1 MKNSEKKL
9 FNKVCIFG
17 VGLIGGSIGMAIK
30 KNGLA
35 DKVIGIGRDIRRL
48 RRAVLAGAVD
58 IVTTDYTAEVK
69 DADLVILSMH
79 IKSSLEAA
87 KKIAP
92 FLKKDA
98 VVTDVE
104 STKELFCKEM
114 QQILPDGIHFVGAHP
129 IAGLER
135 HGVDVATHRLFNGAV
150 CVITKTSKTN
160 KNAFLKVKKLWSKIG
175 ANVVLF
181 SPSQHDNLVA
191 LTSHLPHIAA
201 VSLVNALGKT
211 DTIDK
216 DLKLVIGKGFRDTTR
231 IASSSPKMW
240 QGICMTNKKNI
251 LGSLSKFQKEL
262 DKMCRLIHKSDSEEL
277 IKKLE
282 EAKSLRTSL
291 K

>member
-1 MKNSEKKL
+1 MKKKL

-35 DKVIGIGRDIRRL
+35 DKVIGIGRNIKKL
-48 RRAVLAGAVD
+48 KKAVLAGAVD
-58 IVTTDYTAEVK
+58 TVTTDYIKEVK

-79 IKSSLEAA
+79 IKSSIEAA
-87 KKIAP
+87 KRIAP

-104 STKELFCKEM
+104 STKELFYKKM
-114 QQILPDGIHFVGAHP
+114 QEILPDGIHFVGAHP

-160 KNAFLKVKKLWSKIG
+160 KDALLKVKKLWNKMG
-175 ANVVLF
+175 ADVVLF
-181 SPSQHDNLVA
+181 SPSQHDKLVA

-201 VSLVNALGKT
+201 VSLVSALGKT

-231 IASSSPKMW
+231 IASSSPQMW
-240 QGICMTNKKNI
+240 QEICITNKKNI
-251 LGSLSKFQKEL
+251 LDALSRFQREL
-262 DKMCRLIHKSDSEEL
+262 GKIYKLIHKSDREEL

>member
-1 MKNSEKKL
+1 MKKKL

-17 VGLIGGSIGMAIK
+17 VGLIGGSVGMAIK

-35 DKVIGIGRDIRRL
+35 DEVIGIGRDIRRL

-58 IVTTDYTAEVK
+58 RVTTDYIKEVK

-79 IKSSLEAA
+79 IKSSIEVA
-87 KKIAP
+87 KRIAP
-92 FLKKDA
+92 FLKRDA

-104 STKELFCKEM
+104 STKELFCKKM
-114 QQILPDGIHFVGAHP
+114 QGILPNGIHFVGTHP

-160 KNAFLKVKKLWSKIG
+160 KDALLKVKKLWNKIG

-181 SPSQHDNLVA
+181 SPSQHDKLVA

-201 VSLVNALGKT
+201 VSLVNAMGKT
-211 DTIDK
+211 ETVDK
-216 DLKLVIGKGFRDTTR
+216 DLKLVIGKGFKDTTR
-231 IASSSPKMW
+231 IASSSPQMW
-240 QGICMTNKKNI
+240 QEICITNKKNI
-251 LGSLSKFQKEL
+251 LDALSRFQREL
-262 DKMCRLIHKSDSEEL
+262 DKIYKLINKSDREGLTKEL
-277 IKKLE
+277 EK
-282 EAKSLRTSL
+282 AKSLRTSL

>member
-1 MKNSEKKL
+1 MKKKL

-17 VGLIGGSIGMAIK
+17 VGLLGGSIGMAIK

-35 DKVIGIGRDIRRL
+35 DKVVGIGRDIKRL
-48 RRAVLAGAVD
+48 KKAVLLGAVD
-58 IVTTDYTAEVK
+58 TVTTDYIAEVK

-79 IKSSLEAA
+79 INSSIEAA

-104 STKELFCKEM
+104 STKELFCKKM
-114 QQILPDGIHFVGAHP
+114 QGILPNGVHFVGAHP
-129 IAGLER
+129 IAGLEI
-135 HGVDVATHRLFNGAV
+135 HGVDVATYRLFDRAV
-150 CVITKTSKTN
+150 CVITRTSKTN
-160 KNAFLKVKKLWSKIG
+160 KNALLKVKKLWNKIG

-181 SPSQHDNLVA
+181 SPSQHDKLVA
-191 LTSHLPHIAA
+191 LTSHLPHIVA

-211 DTIDK
+211 DTIGK
-216 DLKLVIGKGFRDTTR
+216 NLKLVIGKGFRDTTR
-231 IASSSPKMW
+231 IASSSPEMW
-240 QGICMTNKKNI
+240 QEICITNKKNI
-251 LGSLSKFQKEL
+251 LDVLSRFQKEI
-262 DKMCRLIHKSDSEEL
+262 DKIYKLIHKSDSEEL

-282 EAKSLRTSL
+282 DAKSLRTSL

>member
-1 MKNSEKKL
+1 MKEKL

-17 VGLIGGSIGMAIK
+17 VGLLGGSIGMAIK
-30 KNGLA
+30 KNELA
-35 DKVIGIGRDIRRL
+35 GKVVGIGRDIGRL
-48 RRAVLAGAVD
+48 KKAVLVEAVD
-58 IVTTDYTAEVK
+58 TVTTDYIAEVR

-79 IKSSLEAA
+79 INSSLEAA

-92 FLKKDA
+92 FFKKGTII
-98 VVTDVE
+98 TDVG

-114 QQILPDGIHFVGAHP
+114 QGILPDGIHFVGAHP
-129 IAGLER
+129 IAGLEK

-160 KNAFLKVKKLWSKIG
+160 KNALLKIKKLWNKIG
-175 ANVVLF
+175 ADVVFF
-181 SPSQHDNLVA
+181 SPSQHDKLVA

-201 VSLVNALGKT
+201 VSLVNALDKT

-216 DLKLVIGKGFRDTTR
+216 DLKLVIGNGFRDTTR

-240 QGICMTNKKNI
+240 QEICVTNKKNI
-251 LGSLSKFQKEL
+251 LDVLSRFKREL
-262 DKMCRLIHKSDSEEL
+262 DKMCKLIHESDSKEL

>member
-1 MKNSEKKL
+1 MKKKL

-30 KNGLA
+30 KDGLA
-35 DKVIGIGRDIRRL
+35 DEVIGIGRNIAKL
-48 RRAVLAGAVD
+48 EKAVLAGAVD
-58 IVTTDYTAEVK
+58 RVTTDYIAEVR

-79 IKSSLEAA
+79 IKSSIEAA

-104 STKELFCKEM
+104 STKELFCKKIQE
-114 QQILPDGIHFVGAHP
+114 ILPDGIHFVGAHP

-135 HGVDVATHRLFNGAV
+135 HGVDVATNRLFDGTV
-150 CVITKTSKTN
+150 CIITKTSKTN
-160 KNAFLKVKKLWSKIG
+160 KDALLKVKKLWNKIG
-175 ANVVLF
+175 ASVVFF
-181 SPSQHDNLVA
+181 SPSQHDKLVA

-211 DTIDK
+211 ETVDK
-216 DLKLVIGKGFRDTTR
+216 DLKLVIGKGFKDTTR
-231 IASSSPKMW
+231 IASSSPEMW
-240 QGICMTNKKNI
+240 QEICITNKKNI
-251 LGSLSKFQKEL
+251 LDALSRFQREL
-262 DKMCRLIHKSDSEEL
+262 DKIYKLINKSDREGLTKEL
-277 IKKLE
+277 EK
-282 EAKSLRTSL
+282 AKSLRTSL

>member
-1 MKNSEKKL
+1 MKKRL

-17 VGLIGGSIGMAIK
+17 VGLLGGSIGMAIK

-35 DKVIGIGRDIRRL
+35 EKVVGIGRNIERL
-48 RRAVLAGAVD
+48 KKAVLVGAVD
-58 IVTTDYTAEVK
+58 TVTTDYIKEVK

-79 IKSSLEAA
+79 IKSSIEAA

-92 FLKKDA
+92 FLKKGTI
-98 VVTDVE
+98 VTDVE
-104 STKELFCKEM
+104 STKELFCKKM

-160 KNAFLKVKKLWSKIG
+160 KNAFLKVEKLWNKIG
-175 ANVVLF
+175 ANVVLL
-181 SPSQHDNLVA
+181 SPSQHDELVA
-191 LTSHLPHIAA
+191 FTSHLPHIAA

-216 DLKLVIGKGFRDTTR
+216 NLKLVIGKGFKDTTR

-240 QGICMTNKKNI
+240 QEICTTNKKNI
-251 LGSLSKFQKEL
+251 LDVLSRFQIEL
-262 DKMCRLIHKSDSEEL
+262 DKICKLIHKSDSEEL